1 MIELLGYKIH
11 RELRSRSSARIFL
24 ATQMSTG
31 RDVVAKIIDPE
42 ITAGE
47 FDDEAFIR
55 ETAIV
60 ASLNHPHVIRIHDYG
75 VQDGKPFVV
84 MDYLRQ
90 GDLTQ
95 KLAKGL
101 GVHELI
107 RVMNQLS
114 SALDYAHT
122 KDVVHLDVKPGN
134 ILFSDQSFAV
144 LSDFG
149 IAEFQCGRNGA
160 AERHTALGTPAYM
173 SPEQAMGREIDGR
186 TDFYSLGVVF
196 YQMLTGEL
204 PYRPDRGG
212 NVALRQ
218 ARDPVP
224 QLPDQFSVLQPI
236 VDGCLAKS
244 PEERFALGEDLR
256 RELAEISMEGMIP
269 KAVVRSE
276 VVTTVEIHLIQP
288 PPSEGSS
295 KRSEIRGRRQKVTP
309 RTLLSRGALAI
320 LISVLI
326 LGGAWY
332 LIERAPATA
341 NVLFSWLIP
350 SNTRSVEEAWNTAEG
365 LRSDSNQSLSAI
377 VAGYSRVL
385 EIDPEHVGAQ
395 AGLLG
400 AVEAW
405 KSDIREALDAGDL
418 ALAEVK
424 LNESFNL
431 DSSDAALAVLFEDL
445 VDRRLAESL
454 LEDAR
459 ALLQRQGRDNVASSA
474 SAIQAYQEVVRLD
487 PTNAEAP
494 AELDRFAQYYA
505 DLASQNALAGD
516 VTNAMAN
523 MGRASTANP
532 EFVGLDSVRE
542 QIQQA
547 ATLQAEIDGLL
558 REASRLRALGSLI
571 DPPGSN
577 AAERYQR
584 VLATDPENAIA
595 TQGMSE
601 IIAQVQRRFYD
612 LLSLRGFVDIDR
624 LIDRAIA
631 VGLGE
636 ASVAEFKSRYAL
648 ERERVDRVET
658 LIAGAEQLIGQ
669 GFITEPAD
677 NNAVATL
684 REALRLDPGNHDA
697 ERRLIEAAERL
708 ALVAHEAHDVGLQTE
723 ARLYLELAL
732 TVRPDVGEWRQ
743 LRDQRIKDINPDD

>member
-1 MIELLGYKIH
+1 MIEPLGYTLRH
-11 RELRSRSSARIFL
+11 ELSSGSSAQIFL
-24 ATQMSTG
+24 ATQKSTG
-31 RDVVAKIIDPE
+31 RDVVAKILDPE
-42 ITAGE
+42 TAIGK

-55 ETAIV
+55 ETEIV
-60 ASLNHPHVIRIHDYG
+60 ASMNHPHVIRIHDYG
-75 VQDGKPFVV
+75 VQDGTPFVV
-84 MDYLRQ
+84 MDYLRR

-101 GVHELI
+101 ELHELI
-107 RVMNQLS
+107 RVMNQLA
-114 SALDYAHT
+114 SALDYAHA
-122 KDVVHLDVKPGN
+122 KDVVHLDIKPGN
-134 ILFSDQSFAV
+134 ILFGDGTVAV

-149 IAEFQCGRNGA
+149 IAQFQFRKNGV
-160 AERHTALGTPAYM
+160 AERRTVLGTPAYM
-173 SPEQAMGREIDGR
+173 SPEQTMGHEIDGR

-224 QLPDQFSVLQPI
+224 QLPNQFSALQPI

-244 PEERFALGEDLR
+244 PDDRFARGDDLR
-256 RELAEISMEGMIP
+256 RVLSQISTEGIIP
-269 KAVVRSE
+269 NAVVRSE
-276 VVTTVEIHLIQP
+276 VVATIEIRMIQP
-288 PPSEGSS
+288 PSSEGSS
-295 KRSEIRGRRQKVTP
+295 TRSEIRARWPMTP
-309 RTLLSRGALAI
+309 WSLLSRGALAI

-326 LGGAWY
+326 LGGTWY
-332 LIERAPATA
+332 FVERESAIG
-341 NVLFSWLIP
+341 NVLFSWLRP
-350 SNTRSVEEAWNTAEG
+350 SINSSAEEAWITAEA

-385 EIDPEHVGAQ
+385 EIDPEHGGAQ
-395 AGLLG
+395 TGLLD
-400 AVEAW
+400 AVAAW
-405 KSDIREALDAGDL
+405 KSDIQNALDFGNL

-424 LNESFNL
+424 LNESFSL
-431 DSSDAALAVLFEDL
+431 DSNDADLAVLFEDL
-445 VDRRLAESL
+445 ADRRLAETL

-459 ALLQRQGRDNVASSA
+459 VLLQRQGRDDVAAST
-474 SAIQAYQEVVRLD
+474 SAIQTYREVVRLN
-487 PTNAEAP
+487 PTNTEAS

-505 DLASQNALAGD
+505 DIASQDALAGD
-516 VTNAMAN
+516 ITSAMAN
-523 MGRASTANP
+523 MGRANTANP

-542 QIQQA
+542 TIQQA

-558 REASRLRALGSLI
+558 QEASSLRAFGSLI
-571 DPPGSN
+571 DPPESN

-584 VLATDPENAIA
+584 VLATDPGNAIA

-601 IIAQVQRRFYD
+601 IIAQVQRRFFD
-612 LLSLRGFVDIDR
+612 LLSLRDFADIDR

-631 VGLGE
+631 VGFGE

-648 ERERVDRVET
+648 ERERVERVEMLVT
-658 LIAGAEQLIGQ
+658 EGQRLITQ

-684 REALRLDPGNHDA
+684 REALRLDPGNDRA

-708 ALVAHEAHDVGLQTE
+708 ALVAREAHEVGLQAE

-732 TVRPDVGEWRQ
+732 TVRPDVGAWRK
-743 LRDQRIKDINPDD
+743 LRDQWVREVEREE

>member
-1 MIELLGYKIH
+1 
-11 RELRSRSSARIFL
+11 
-24 ATQMSTG
+24 
-31 RDVVAKIIDPE
+31 
-42 ITAGE
+42 
-47 FDDEAFIR
+47 
-55 ETAIV
+55 
-60 ASLNHPHVIRIHDYG
+60 
-75 VQDGKPFVV
+75 
-84 MDYLRQ
+84 
-90 GDLTQ
+90 
-95 KLAKGL
+95 
-101 GVHELI
+101 
-107 RVMNQLS
+107 
-114 SALDYAHT
+114 
-122 KDVVHLDVKPGN
+122 
-134 ILFSDQSFAV
+134 
-144 LSDFG
+144 
-149 IAEFQCGRNGA
+149 
-160 AERHTALGTPAYM
+160 
-173 SPEQAMGREIDGR
+173 
-186 TDFYSLGVVF
+186 
-196 YQMLTGEL
+196 
-204 PYRPDRGG
+204 
-212 NVALRQ
+212 
-218 ARDPVP
+218 
-224 QLPDQFSVLQPI
+224 
-236 VDGCLAKS
+236 
-244 PEERFALGEDLR
+244 
-256 RELAEISMEGMIP
+256 
-269 KAVVRSE
+269 
-276 VVTTVEIHLIQP
+276 
-288 PPSEGSS
+288 
-295 KRSEIRGRRQKVTP
+295 
-309 RTLLSRGALAI
+309 LAI

-332 LIERAPATA
+332 LVARAPATA

-431 DSSDAALAVLFEDL
+431 DSSDADLAVLFEDL

-459 ALLQRQGRDNVASSA
+459 ALLQRQGRDDVASSA

-697 ERRLIEAAERL
+697 EQRLIEAAERL
-708 ALVAHEAHDVGLQTE
+708 ALVAHDAHEVGLQAE

-743 LRDQRIKDINPDD
+743 LRDRWVNDIEPDD

>member
-1 MIELLGYKIH
+1 MIELLGYKIQ
-11 RELRSRSSARIFL
+11 RELRSRSSARVFL
-24 ATQMSTG
+24 ATQISTG

-90 GDLTQ
+90 GDLTH

-101 GVHELI
+101 EVHELI

-134 ILFSDQSFAV
+134 ILFSDQSVAV

-149 IAEFQCGRNGA
+149 IAEFQCGKNSA
-160 AERHTALGTPAYM
+160 AERRTVLGTPAYM

-224 QLPDQFSVLQPI
+224 QLPDQFSALQPI
-236 VDGCLAKS
+236 VDGCLAKA

-256 RELAEISMEGMIP
+256 RALAEISMEGLIP

-295 KRSEIRGRRQKVTP
+295 KRSEIGGRRQTVTP
-309 RTLLSRGALAI
+309 RTLMSRGGLAI

-326 LGGAWY
+326 LGGTWY
-332 LIERAPATA
+332 LVDRAPGTA

-350 SNTRSVEEAWNTAEG
+350 LNSPSVEEAWNAAEG

-385 EIDPEHVGAQ
+385 EIAPEHVGAQ
-395 AGLLG
+395 AGLLS
-400 AVEAW
+400 AVDAW
-405 KSDIREALDAGDL
+405 KSDIRDALDAGDL

-431 DSSDAALAVLFEDL
+431 DSSDADLSVLFEDL
-445 VDRRLAESL
+445 ADRRLAESL

-459 ALLQRQGRDNVASSA
+459 ALLQRQGRDDVASSA

-487 PTNAEAP
+487 PTNVEAP

-505 DLASQNALAGD
+505 DLASQDALAGD

-523 MGRASTANP
+523 MGRASSANP
-532 EFVGLDSVRE
+532 EFTGLDGVRE

-558 REASRLRALGSLI
+558 QEASRLRALGSLI
-571 DPPGSN
+571 DPPESN

-612 LLSLRGFVDIDR
+612 LIGLRGFVDIDR
-624 LIDRAIA
+624 LIERAIA

-658 LIAGAEQLIGQ
+658 LIAGAEQLMGQ

-684 REALRLDPGNHDA
+684 REALRLDPGNRDA
-697 ERRLIEAAERL
+697 EQRLIESAERL

-743 LRDQRIKDINPDD
+743 LRDQWVNDIKPDD